1 MRLNRLLASFCLL
14 VATFGLASSQPS
26 PGGKGPRTIRERS
39 EALKVDLKEPPAGLV
54 RNPQFYTK
62 STDENVPLYYTLD
75 GDTSWVWCGA
85 NGEDAGS
92 GIALDSGT
100 DRNCLLETSPSKT
113 TSTLVSYS
121 NRMKLSSEL

>member
-62 STDENVPLYYTLD
+62 STDENVPLHYTLD
-75 GDTSWVWCGA
+75 GDASWVWWCEWRGRW
-85 NGEDAGS
+85 
-92 GIALDSGT
+92 LRHRT
-100 DRNCLLETSPSKT
+100 RL
-113 TSTLVSYS
+113 
-121 NRMKLSSEL
+121 RHRSELFT